1 MISDGHMQQ
10 HYNENLFIF
19 WALAVHLI
27 GTANLETSIA
37 KIFNGFLENSYSKSK
52 QCRFDR
58 YSTNS
63 WRWCRVKQLNLRFW
77 HWRWRFGGKDIS
89 EMFWWKRDYKKKLFW
104 YNNHIVYVKKS
115 TNSSK
120 VSDAQLVIHFSK
132 FSSIQPSSICCKDQI
147 KNVFP
152 QNCLQSLWQL
162 NWKQNL
168 FKSVAVFDCG
178 SLLVPS
184 KEVKLTKTK
193 TKIGTHE
200 PISVSISSNLN
211 VKQYFCVAKM
221 HNT

>member
-1 MISDGHMQQ
+1 MKK
-10 HYNENLFIF
+10 YAKENYL
-19 WALAVHLI
+19 L
-27 GTANLETSIA
+27 
-37 KIFNGFLENSYSKSK
+37 
-52 QCRFDR
+52 
-58 YSTNS
+58 
-63 WRWCRVKQLNLRFW
+63 
-77 HWRWRFGGKDIS
+77 
-89 EMFWWKRDYKKKLFW
+89 KKLQRMLISSFHLLLTL
-104 YNNHIVYVKKS
+104 YSNFDFHLELQCTKIYQIVQYKLRGGNYL
-115 TNSSK
+115 T
-120 VSDAQLVIHFSK
+120 VSFRLLLMSGQLVIHFSK

-193 TKIGTHE
+193 NKIGTHE